1 MSADLNEAVDA
12 LRRMIGEQDYTLR
25 TTVVDESS
33 VDIAVSARDAAC
45 EECLVP
51 KEMMRSI
58 ADDCLSGT
66 GYRLRTLTYP
76 GEEGAGEP
84 PWRFVAAATAHEAG
98 GKIGALPAALH
109 PVGASV
115 LCGPAFTVLCGARD
129 NLALHHAIA
138 KAPAGSVLVCQTGGE
153 PEAGYVGEVM
163 VRAAIAR
170 GLAGLV
176 IDGCVRDAG
185 AIRALGWPVF
195 ARGLNVRGTTKDPLL
210 PQALGCRLRFGD
222 VDVDP
227 GDLVLGDA
235 DGVVVLPS
243 ERIAEVLTASEAR
256 EAAEKEIFARIAAG
270 ETTVE
275 SYGLP
280 PHGGQPG

>member
-1 MSADLNEAVDA
+1 MTAELNEAVDA
-12 LRRMIGEQDYTLR
+12 LRRMIGEQDYTLH
-25 TTVVDESS
+25 VSVIDESS
-33 VDIAVSARDAAC
+33 VDITVSARDAAC

-51 KEMMRSI
+51 KDMMRSI
-58 ADDCLSGT
+58 ADDYLSGA
-66 GYRLRTLTYP
+66 GYHLRALTYP
-76 GEEGAGEP
+76 GEGETGEP
-84 PWRFVAAATAHEAG
+84 SWRFVATATAHEAG
-98 GKIGALPAALH
+98 GKIGALPATLR
-109 PVGASV
+109 PVGSAK

-195 ARGLNVRGTTKDPLL
+195 ARGLNIRGTTKDPLL

-235 DGVVVLPS
+235 DGVVVLPGD
-243 ERIAEVLTASEAR
+243 RIAEVLTAAEAR
-256 EAAEKEIFARIAAG
+256 DAAEQEIFTRIAAG

-275 SYGLP
+275 IYGLP
-280 PHGGQPG
+280 D